1 VSPLVSARMNMKP
14 SLRPLDRRGVT
25 LVEIMVVTLLLVIV
39 IAGIAGILVH
49 QQREFVGHRAT
60 RRAEGSLHAALGVA
74 SSVLRT
80 AGANPYGITF
90 TALEP
95 NPMAQPSWS
104 NVVARSDFAPA
115 DGDVADVGEDVRL
128 WTANDTMFAR
138 WTAGGATEAVAA
150 PVRGLSF
157 TYFRPDGTEITS
169 AADVPL
175 AVRVRVTATAPADA
189 QTTRLIRRSAWVYLR
204 N

>member
-1 VSPLVSARMNMKP
+1 MSPMN
-14 SLRPLDRRGVT
+14 RRGVT
-25 LVEIMVVTLLLVIV
+25 LVELMVVTVLLVVV
-39 IAGIAGILVH
+39 ISGIAGILVS

-60 RRAEGSLHAALGVA
+60 RRAEESLRAALGVSA
-74 SSVLRT
+74 SVLRT
-80 AGANPYGITF
+80 EGANPYGITF

-95 NPMAQPSWS
+95 NPMAQPTWN
-104 NVVARSDFAPA
+104 NVGVRSDFDAA
-115 DGDVADVGEDVRL
+115 DGDVADPGEDVRL